1 MRKAELDER
10 IYDTLCALYEKGAL
24 VEAVSV
30 AGIDDGTRGIVQS
43 VRRTGDVQVDFDKYG
58 EIIVQYPKEIIRVVH
73 TGPGCILKM
82 KRGSD
87 GCRDDCNRCA
97 WNPLVD
103 KKRRA
108 AIHAGEMVRQGNL
121 SRLVVAK

>member
-10 IYDTLCALYEKGAL
+10 IYDTLCALYEKGST

-30 AGIDDGTRGIVQS
+30 AGIDEGTRGIVQS
-43 VRRTGDVQVDFDKYG
+43 VRRTGDVQVNFEKYG
-58 EIIVQYPKEIIRVVH
+58 EIIVQYPQEVIRVVYA
-73 TGPGCILKM
+73 GVGCVLKM

-97 WNPLVD
+97 WNPMVD

-108 AIHAGEMVRQGNL
+108 AIHAGAMVRQGNL
-121 SRLVVAK
+121 SRLVVVK